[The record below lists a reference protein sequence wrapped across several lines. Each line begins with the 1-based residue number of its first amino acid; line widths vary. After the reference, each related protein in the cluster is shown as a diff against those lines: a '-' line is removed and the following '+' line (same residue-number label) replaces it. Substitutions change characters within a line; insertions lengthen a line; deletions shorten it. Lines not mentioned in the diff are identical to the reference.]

1 MIRKY
6 QSKNLNSSKKKL
18 LLVSIFVVIAGCSST
33 KEFDKVTPEWD
44 RSTRLELPPDLSAPS
59 IKTNDSQES
68 AAFLNASKS
77 ELQQYEKFEK
87 FQQMADFQD
96 FLAWREE
103 HSTKLDL
110 TIESFRQSK
119 NKEILRNLSKKGVL
133 NIKTRDGNEIVLI
146 NDTLE
151 NSWDRLLIASESIAL
166 DILSVNKKERL
177 IRFQSLTKN
186 DKSKSSWLNRI
197 TQRKDY
203 PIYNM
208 RLEQTQN
215 GPAVII
221 SNDGDS
227 SLTKEH
233 ANTLIKKI
241 TVELL
246 TFSNNDLE
254 NQIKIPE
261 KPTAVILEE
270 SSSGHVNIIV
280 NSPVDTVWAIL
291 DRQLRDFGF
300 SITESNDKSLRFTLR
315 YDDPSMIVEKDFLQS
330 LAFWKDEINA
340 PPQDIY
346 LVLTPINNKTR
357 IDAVNENNQQ
367 SKIGDKVLQLISKGL
382 QLNDIE

>member
-1 MIRKY
+1 
-6 QSKNLNSSKKKL
+6 
-18 LLVSIFVVIAGCSST
+18 
-33 KEFDKVTPEWD
+33 
-44 RSTRLELPPDLSAPS
+44 
-59 IKTNDSQES
+59 
-68 AAFLNASKS
+68 
-77 ELQQYEKFEK
+77 
-87 FQQMADFQD
+87 
-96 FLAWREE
+96 
-103 HSTKLDL
+103 
-110 TIESFRQSK
+110 
-119 NKEILRNLSKKGVL
+119 
-133 NIKTRDGNEIVLI
+133 
-146 NDTLE
+146 
-151 NSWDRLLIASESIAL
+151 
-166 DILSVNKKERL
+166 LSVNKKERL